1 MTLMRTA
8 NFTDDGGNVNNDIAR
23 QNSDSVMNST
33 MTSGRSGASSKAA
46 AKARRRLNYSTLQV
60 TMVLNVF

>member
-23 QNSDSVMNST
+23 QNSDVMNST

-60 TMVLNVF
+60 TMVLRVF